1 MKKIRFLSC
10 LFFTL
15 SFGLS
20 SSVLANPN
28 WTIEKLMQQFKD
40 TKQVEYQYREV
51 KKVGFLSK
59 MLESRGVLLYKAPDF
74 LEKKVTHP
82 TQDLY
87 RITGSKLEMKKQGKE
102 RREVVLT
109 NFPELL
115 ALADSMRA
123 TFSGNVATLKKY
135 YELELKGNELNW
147 KLLLHPTD
155 IDLKEKV
162 EYIDI
167 QGAKNKIKRILI
179 KEMDGDESILTI
191 VKQ

>member
-51 KKVGFLSK
+51 KKVGFMSK